1 MTWTIQPLFP
11 KPLASSKINEE
22 VCDIL
27 CDDVQDYEF
36 TLDIEETGTE
46 GGITT
51 NKHVL
56 HNKPALLD
64 YFTRKVRE
72 CMCRLGYHCD
82 IQITTSWYTVTF
94 PGGYSAE
101 HAHCNSWYSAVVYFA
116 DYDDDS
122 SQIQFVNPPSGVY
135 VHPADYTDYNCSDAK
150 VSPERG
156 NIILFP
162 SDVRHKILVNHS
174 KEDRFSMAF
183 NILPKG
189 YIDAG
194 DSSYLYQ

>member
-82 IQITTSWYTVTF
+82 IQITTSWDTVTF
-94 PGGYSAE
+94 PG
-101 HAHCNSWYSAVVYFA
+101 
-116 DYDDDS
+116 
-122 SQIQFVNPPSGVY
+122 
-135 VHPADYTDYNCSDAK
+135 
-150 VSPERG
+150 
-156 NIILFP
+156 
-162 SDVRHKILVNHS
+162 
-174 KEDRFSMAF
+174 
-183 NILPKG
+183 
-189 YIDAG
+189 
-194 DSSYLYQ
+194 

>member
-1 MTWTIQPLFP
+1 MTWNLTPLFP
-11 KPLASSKINEE
+11 KPLATSKINEE
-22 VCDIL
+22 VCNIL
-27 CDDVQDYEF
+27 CDDVNDYEF

-51 NKHVL
+51 NKHIL
-56 HNKPALLD
+56 HNKPALLE

-72 CMCRLGYHCD
+72 CICRLGYHCD
-82 IQITTSWYTVTF
+82 VQITTSWYTVTF
-94 PGGYSAE
+94 PSGHSAE
-101 HAHCNSWYSAVVYFA
+101 HAHCNSWYSAVVYFT

-122 SQIQFVNPPSGVY
+122 SQIRFVNPPSGIY
-135 VHPADYTDYNCSDAK
+135 VHPADYNDYNAGDVRVA
-150 VSPERG
+150 PARG

-162 SDVRHKILVNHS
+162 SEVRHKIMINHS
-174 KEDRFSMAF
+174 QENRYSMAF

>member
-72 CMCRLGYHCD
+72 CICRLGYHCD
-82 IQITTSWYTVTF
+82 IQITT
-94 PGGYSAE
+94 
-101 HAHCNSWYSAVVYFA
+101 SWYSAVVYFA

-135 VHPADYTDYNCSDAK
+135 VHPADYNDYNCSDAK
-150 VSPERG
+150 VLPERG

>member
-11 KPLASSKINEE
+11 KPLASSKINED

-27 CDDVQDYEF
+27 CDDVKDYEF

-72 CMCRLGYHCD
+72 CICRLGYHCD

-135 VHPADYTDYNCSDAK
+135 VLSLIHISEPTRPY
-150 VSPERG
+150 
-156 NIILFP
+156 
-162 SDVRHKILVNHS
+162 
-174 KEDRFSMAF
+174 
-183 NILPKG
+183 
-189 YIDAG
+189 
-194 DSSYLYQ
+194 

>member
-122 SQIQFVNPPSGVY
+122 SQIQFVNLLV
-135 VHPADYTDYNCSDAK
+135 
-150 VSPERG
+150 VSTCIQQTIM
-156 NIILFP
+156 IITVVMLRCCLREVT
-162 SDVRHKILVNHS
+162 SYSSLV
-174 KEDRFSMAF
+174 M
-183 NILPKG
+183 
-189 YIDAG
+189 
-194 DSSYLYQ
+194 